1 MGAPGGPETIGSR
14 YRGSAGSLYPRP
26 RAERPRRLL
35 LAPTT
40 DGGAAD
46 VERLAF
52 GLTPPYLGLRSREL
66 CMRQSPSITP
76 SDRLDR
82 DIYLVLEDFSSGP
95 AWRETDEDRTNYRTV
110 ISDFLTGQYDLPL
123 RVVAF
128 NAAEGW
134 SRDASEEVAEE
145 LERRV
150 AEGREVSAAVQEFI
164 ERFTGRPLGVQ
175 MLLPLR
181 KF

>member
-1 MGAPGGPETIGSR
+1 
-14 YRGSAGSLYPRP
+14 
-26 RAERPRRLL
+26 
-35 LAPTT
+35 
-40 DGGAAD
+40 
-46 VERLAF
+46 
-52 GLTPPYLGLRSREL
+52 
-66 CMRQSPSITP
+66 MRQSPSITP

-110 ISDFLTGQYDLPL
+110 ISDFLTGQYDQPL

-150 AEGREVSAAVQEFI
+150 AEGRQVSAAVQEFI
-164 ERFTGRPLGVQ
+164 ERFTGRALGVQ

-181 KF
+181 EF